1 MGEVKREGSF
11 GGNISI
17 GTASLILIFIV
28 LCLVTFGVLS
38 LSSAGSEWR
47 LSEKNMT
54 AVRGYYE
61 ADSKAVDFQLA
72 MEDIFIKAREKAASE
87 DTFLSEV
94 STMAGEFFVPEDEA
108 VETIIE
114 MPYGQGL
121 FVKLVP
127 DRQEAYGYRIG
138 EWRVIEVD
146 TYDVDNR
153 MPVWTGEE

>member
-1 MGEVKREGSF
+1 MGEAKKESSF

-47 LSEKNMT
+47 LSEKNLV
-54 AVRGYYE
+54 AVKGYYE
-61 ADSKAVDFQLA
+61 ADCKAVDFQLA
-72 MEDIFIKAREKAASE
+72 MEEAFAEAKKTSSE
-87 DTFLSEV
+87 NTFYENV
-94 STMAGEFFVPEDEA
+94 SALAGDYYIAEDEA
-108 VETIIE
+108 VETLIE

-127 DRQEAYGYRIG
+127 DWDENFGYRIG
-138 EWRVIEVD
+138 EWRVVEVTTYEVD
-146 TYDVDNR
+146 RR